1 MAKIVNVDQMRA
13 IEQAADAAGLSY
25 DQMMINAG
33 TAVAE
38 AVLHRLPEPA
48 GKRVAILVGSGNN
61 GGDGLVA
68 GDVLAEA
75 GAQVSVYL
83 VKARPDPDPHLEAI
97 KERGLLVAEADQDQ
111 RKRVLA
117 NMLSTADVVLDAVF
131 GTGLKLPLKGE
142 AKGILGSVQKALQ
155 KRPVKPLVVAVDCP
169 SGLDTDSGEVAD
181 ETLACNLTVTLAAA
195 KVGLLRFPGAA
206 KVGSLI
212 VADIGVSSKQQE
224 LSNVD
229 LELATQE
236 IVREWLPQRP
246 KDSHKGTFGQV
257 VVIGGS
263 ITLPGAAALAGT
275 AAYRTGAGL
284 VTLAVPSA
292 IQALLAPQLP
302 EATWILLPHDMGIV
316 NEASVEVL
324 VQAVSGSPVLL
335 IGPGMGRD
343 ESASKFLRRLLGAEG
358 GGHRGRLGFLPDA
371 AEGSEPGL
379 GLGPCVI
386 DADALSLLPEIESWP
401 ARLPSETVLTPHPGE
416 MATLTGED
424 KEKLQADRV
433 SAAKKWAAEW
443 GHVVVFKGAF
453 TVVAAPDGR
462 VSVLPFATSALASA
476 GTGDVLAGTIAGFRA
491 QGVAGYEAAVL
502 GGYVHG
508 LAGVQAAQM
517 LGSEASVMAG
527 DVISA
532 LPEAMEIVAA
542 DETDS

>member
-1 MAKIVNVDQMRA
+1 MAKIVTVDEMRA
-13 IEQAADAAGLSY
+13 IEQAADAAGLTY
-25 DQMMINAG
+25 DQMMIKAG

-38 AVLHRLPEPA
+38 AVLKRLPEPS
-48 GKRVAILVGSGNN
+48 GKRVAILAGSGNN

-83 VKARPDPDPHLEAI
+83 VKARPVPDPHLEVL
-97 KERGLLVAEADQDQ
+97 KDRGLLVAEADQDQ
-111 RKRVLA
+111 RWRVLTK
-117 NMLSTADVVLDAVF
+117 MLSTADVVLDAVF
-131 GTGLKLPLKGE
+131 GTGLRLPLKGE
-142 AKGILGSVQKALQ
+142 AKSILATAQKVLH
-155 KRPVKPLVVAVDCP
+155 KRPTKPLVVAVDCP
-169 SGLDTDSGEVAD
+169 SGLDTDSGEIAD
-181 ETLACNLTVTLAAA
+181 ETLAADVTVTLAAA
-195 KVGLLRFPGAA
+195 KVGLLKFPGAER
-206 KVGSLI
+206 VGRLI
-212 VADIGVSSKQQE
+212 VADIGIPPKQQE
-224 LSNVD
+224 LSDVD

-236 IVREWLPQRP
+236 IVRDWLPQRP

-257 VVIGGS
+257 VIIGGS
-263 ITLPGAAALAGT
+263 ITLPGAAVLAGT
-275 AAYRTGAGL
+275 AAYRSGAGL

-292 IQALLAPQLP
+292 VQALLAPQLP

-316 NEASVEVL
+316 NEAAVEVL
-324 VQAVSGSPVLL
+324 IEAVSGSPVLL

-343 ESASKFLRRLLGAEG
+343 ESASRFLRRLLGAEG

-379 GLGPCVI
+379 GLGPCVV
-386 DADALSLLPEIESWP
+386 DADALSLLPEIENWA

-416 MATLTGED
+416 MATLTGDD
-424 KEKLQADRV
+424 KENLQADRV
-433 SAAKKWAAEW
+433 AAAKKWAAEW
-443 GHVVVFKGAF
+443 GHVVAFKGAF

-532 LPEAMEIVAA
+532 LPEAMEIIAS
-542 DETDS
+542 DEAES